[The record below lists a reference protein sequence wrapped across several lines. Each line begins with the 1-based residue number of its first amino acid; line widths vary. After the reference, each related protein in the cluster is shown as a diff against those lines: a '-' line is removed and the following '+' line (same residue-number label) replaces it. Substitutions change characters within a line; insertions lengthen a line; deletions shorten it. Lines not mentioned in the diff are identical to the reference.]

1 MCGFMLKLTGVRR
14 LLCVASTF
22 DSVFSFPSAS
32 GNSSAPEHNLFL
44 VKFDNDDDL
53 GERNRGYIRRHH
65 PHAHTAGICRD
76 VGDCICCLQVTVETL
91 RSLMWRSLTLQF
103 RGKHCHMLG
112 GASIEPVTLG
122 LVKPCLSCKVDIGSG
137 VMVEQLQL
145 EYETRGAQTSWALS
159 WADTTF
165 SSSSVAFR

>member
-76 VGDCICCLQVTVETL
+76 VGDCKDEFENPGADEVQKGP
-91 RSLMWRSLTLQF
+91 
-103 RGKHCHMLG
+103 RGLHKF
-112 GASIEPVTLG
+112 
-122 LVKPCLSCKVDIGSG
+122 VKSG
-137 VMVEQLQL
+137 
-145 EYETRGAQTSWALS
+145 
-159 WADTTF
+159 
-165 SSSSVAFR
+165 

>member
-1 MCGFMLKLTGVRR
+1 MCAFMLKLTGVRR

-65 PHAHTAGICRD
+65 PRAHTAGICRD
-76 VGDCICCLQVTVETL
+76 VGDCSDCRNASFLDVEEFD
-91 RSLMWRSLTLQF
+91 SP
-103 RGKHCHMLG
+103 
-112 GASIEPVTLG
+112 I
-122 LVKPCLSCKVDIGSG
+122 
-137 VMVEQLQL
+137 
-145 EYETRGAQTSWALS
+145 
-159 WADTTF
+159 
-165 SSSSVAFR
+165 

>member
-122 LVKPCLSCKVDIGSG
+122 LVKPCLSCKPTTARCGSKRPG
-137 VMVEQLQL
+137 ATANRNQLGF
-145 EYETRGAQTSWALS
+145 EAACSKRERI
-159 WADTTF
+159 DF
-165 SSSSVAFR
+165 CI